1 MTQDER
7 SEERIRSS
15 FARQGLMQTLGAS
28 VERVAPGQVE
38 IAMRPNPA
46 ISQQHGFTHAGAV
59 SAIAD
64 SAARYAALTLMP
76 SGSGV
81 LTTEFKIWLL
91 PPGIA
96 SWRIVDEAMQR
107 EAAACLDAFTS
118 LQQPGKT
125 GTVKMFR
132 PKAAKHAARNRARTA
147 PRARTESVRSGCV
160 SV

>member
-1 MTQDER
+1 
-7 SEERIRSS
+7 
-15 FARQGLMQTLGAS
+15 MQTLGAS

-64 SAARYAALTLMP
+64 SAAGYAALTLMP

-118 LQQPGKT
+118 LSSPA
-125 GTVKMFR
+125 R
-132 PKAAKHAARNRARTA
+132 PA
-147 PRARTESVRSGCV
+147 PSRCSDRRPRSTPPEIGLESHQSPD
-160 SV
+160 